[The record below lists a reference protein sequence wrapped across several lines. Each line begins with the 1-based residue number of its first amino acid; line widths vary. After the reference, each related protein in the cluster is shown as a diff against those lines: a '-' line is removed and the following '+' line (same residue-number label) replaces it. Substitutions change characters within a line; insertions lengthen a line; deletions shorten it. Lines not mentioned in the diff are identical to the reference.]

1 MMREVF
7 SRFDTYMKEKGLNDN
22 QVTIQ
27 CGLSQG
33 LLGQART
40 GKSDLGKKTVE
51 KILNKY
57 QDLNKVW
64 LLTGEG
70 EMLTNPQ
77 SSGDNSPNIHGD
89 GNSVHITTDGVLAE
103 RVKYL
108 EALLDEKERLI
119 RIYEKLLDK

>member
-1 MMREVF
+1 MGA
-7 SRFDTYMKEKGLNDN
+7 SRPNVSSALHGDERVLTDRFIERFNAAFDGIFNTE
-22 QVTIQ
+22 
-27 CGLSQG
+27 
-33 LLGQART
+33 
-40 GKSDLGKKTVE
+40 
-51 KILNKY
+51 
-57 QDLNKVW
+57 W